1 MLLGNLK
8 RAPGQTR
15 WEHARACARGHHGQP
30 TPKIQPKSNLTLA
43 EHPQLRTHKINLL
56 GTIRVLP
63 GNLIPDTIV
72 VQECAPGQPRVCSRA
87 TASVFFF
94 LAFFFGTSIIE
105 IFTDTI
111 FSISDVVIIS
121 NDSVLNDKTIDD
133 NAMNIQSGF
142 SLSPIML
149 LLNGILI
156 WVLSHILIEGMR
168 IKKENELTI

>member
-1 MLLGNLK
+1 M
-8 RAPGQTR
+8 QT
-15 WEHARACARGHHGQP
+15 
-30 TPKIQPKSNLTLA
+30 K
-43 EHPQLRTHKINLL
+43 
-56 GTIRVLP
+56 
-63 GNLIPDTIV
+63 
-72 VQECAPGQPRVCSRA
+72 
-87 TASVFFF
+87 
-94 LAFFFGTSIIE
+94 IIE

>member
-1 MLLGNLK
+1 MEYNNL
-8 RAPGQTR
+8 
-15 WEHARACARGHHGQP
+15 H
-30 TPKIQPKSNLTLA
+30 
-43 EHPQLRTHKINLL
+43 
-56 GTIRVLP
+56 
-63 GNLIPDTIV
+63 D
-72 VQECAPGQPRVCSRA
+72 
-87 TASVFFF
+87 
-94 LAFFFGTSIIE
+94 
-105 IFTDTI
+105 DTI